1 MKAKDL
7 IKELEKNPEATV
19 VAIDIV
25 SGILYEPEF
34 ELVNAG
40 SEVEGAYETT
50 VSETIDNDGVIT
62 ANTDVII
69 VL

>member
-19 VAIDIV
+19 GAIDIV

-34 ELVNAG
+34 ELVEAG
-40 SEVEGAYETT
+40 SEVDGAYETT

-62 ANTDVII
+62 TNTDLLI